1 MAGRQ
6 MVRLIGSDA
15 LGTRLRLILATLGAT
30 VLAVACQKE
39 NV

>member
-1 MAGRQ
+1 MSHDEPQQDPAP
-6 MVRLIGSDA
+6 A
-15 LGTRLRLILATLGAT
+15 LGARLRLILATLGAT